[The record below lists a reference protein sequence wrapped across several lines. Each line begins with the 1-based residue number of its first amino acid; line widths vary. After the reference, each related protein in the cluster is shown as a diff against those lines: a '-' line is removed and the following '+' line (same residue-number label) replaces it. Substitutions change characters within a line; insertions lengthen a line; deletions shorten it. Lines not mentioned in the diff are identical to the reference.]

1 MSKYYLRESRIII
14 RTSAQRRLFE
24 QYKEGDIRERSN
36 DPERLRVRGPVLAHP
51 SPRQEAPAAEW
62 VPPPSL
68 AAAGKSREHKH
79 ATASASQSLR
89 TYPLFILKL
98 DK

>member
-14 RTSAQRRLFE
+14 LTAAQRRLFE
-24 QYKEGDIRERSN
+24 QYKEGGVRERSK

-51 SPRQEAPAAEW
+51 PPCQEAPTAGR
-62 VPPPSL
+62 VPPPSP
-68 AAAGKSREHKH
+68 AAARKSREHEH

-89 TYPLFILKL
+89 PYPLFILKL